1 MSWWSSVVD
10 GVSSIGNGVVSG
22 AKWLWN
28 NASLSKITVGAVT
41 YTANTTFQLLE
52 QGLALR
58 KAVPTL
64 INNMEVRKVVSGMAY
79 IVGNDVLPILAVYS
93 ANNWMQTYFREGHED
108 DPWLAPYS
116 AFLSALTLVNYG
128 VKAYTLRQ
136 GAQSF
141 VRITILDAV
150 GPAAFNSNKTELPP
164 SLCSELDCNYKR
176 KLKGMGREPLILMA
190 NDALTAAISYIPYV
204 GMPASQV
211 LRVYFNGRYITRLVT
226 PERCERHKAMMQES
240 VLALGLGFEA
250 STMLM
255 DYLLEATTG
264 IPPFL
269 YHRTMRHLLLLLHV
283 NLAAHM
289 NIPLVEDKDA
299 TLPADPLNIY
309 ERICRFIADVIFS
322 GLVKRV
328 PIDFKPEKGAPP
340 LIPLSPTLQL
350 GTRLLNSDLE
360 REKKDSPGWFKKIMQ
375 EASGWVLPPIFRGSD
390 GFIND
395 PIVHM
400 YWPKIRHGGISAV
413 DFVQSVGK
421 TKTVATLAWAP
432 KSVATALNLKFG
444 IPKKLTRI
452 VLMLTQEKDF
462 WDFAEAIK
470 SWFERHN
477 IKSDVVLVTDN
488 GTFILHGERPIIPL
502 PDKIEN
508 IPGIAVAAE
517 DVITKRT
524 ASNDNSVISIV
535 QILSERKPKPVIE
548 ELPDDSESS
557 ADQLITRRKPS
568 PVSVLPSESADSLF
582 TTRKRR
588 VNAVQHDAVVGEARR
603 LEGGPS

>member
-10 GVSSIGNGVVSG
+10 GVSSFGSGVKNT

-64 INNMEVRKVVSGMAY
+64 INNPEARKVVNGMAY
-79 IVGNDVLPILAVYS
+79 IVVNDVLPLLALNY
-93 ANNWMQTYFREGHED
+93 ANNTVQGYFREGHQD
-108 DPWLAPYS
+108 DPWLAPYT

-128 VKAYTLRQ
+128 VKAYTMRQ

-150 GPAAFNSNKTELPP
+150 GPAAFNSNKIEHPP
-164 SLCSELDCNYKR
+164 SLCSDLDCNYKR

-190 NDALTAAISYIPYV
+190 NDALTSAISYIPYV

-211 LRVYFNGRYITRLVT
+211 LRVYFNGRYITRLAT

-250 STMLM
+250 SSMLM

-269 YHRTMRHLLLLLHV
+269 YHRTMRHLLLLMHV

-289 NIPLVEDKDA
+289 TIPLVEDKDA

-350 GTRLLNSDLE
+350 GTRVLNSDLE
-360 REKKDSPGWFKKIMQ
+360 RENKDIPGWIKRVTS
-375 EASGWVLPPIFRGSD
+375 EASQWVLPPIFQGSD
-390 GFIND
+390 GLIND
-395 PIVHM
+395 PIVNM
-400 YWPKIRHGGISAV
+400 YWPKIRQGGISAV
-413 DFVQSVGK
+413 EFVQSVGK

-432 KSVATALNLKFG
+432 KSVATALNIKFG

-462 WDFAEAIK
+462 WDFAEAMK
-470 SWFERHN
+470 RWFERHN
-477 IKSDVVLVTDN
+477 IKCDVALVAENNVL
-488 GTFILHGERPIIPL
+488 ILHGERPL
-502 PDKIEN
+502 
-508 IPGIAVAAE
+508 IAVPEQIDNTPHVDVE
-517 DVITKRT
+517 DVITRRT
-524 ASNDNSVISIV
+524 ASNDNGVISV
-535 QILSERKPKPVIE
+535 AQILSERRSKPIIE
-548 ELPDDSESS
+548 ELPDDDSESS
-557 ADQLITRRKPS
+557 AEQLIPRRKPS
-568 PVSVLPSESADSLF
+568 PVIVLPSHSTESLF
-582 TTRKRR
+582 TTRKRGGA
-588 VNAVQHDAVVGEARR
+588 AVKKDLVIVGE
-603 LEGGPS
+603 LSLGGGPG